1 MISMK
6 KFLQGFTYAF
16 NGIITCIKEE
26 RNFRFHLAAAF
37 HLFVYLRF
45 FNVTK
50 SEICI
55 LIILCG
61 MVFVSE
67 ALNTA
72 VENAVDATD
81 IVSRKAGTAK
91 DTAAG
96 AVLIAAI
103 ISIICGVIILWQPS
117 AFAAIMYFFLKK
129 PLAVVFQIIV
139 LIFCGW
145 FVFVWNT
152 NQKDDSN

>member
-1 MISMK
+1 
-6 KFLQGFTYAF
+6 
-16 NGIITCIKEE
+16 
-26 RNFRFHLAAAF
+26 
-37 HLFVYLRF
+37 
-45 FNVTK
+45 
-50 SEICI
+50 
-55 LIILCG
+55 